1 MKKPNDMD
9 TLLTLPLNPDHAMIL
24 FGDIVGHAEKLSL
37 DISGGSLL
45 GMVMF
50 NFGLQVRDQGFL
62 KLTDTEYSRT
72 SKSGQ
77 ATFELPCWGVMEVAH
92 AILALEP
99 VVSKTAHF
107 THVALWNP
115 FVQKANRIIEHGE
128 NEESAG
134 GDSFLSM
141 N

>member
-9 TLLTLPLNPDHAMIL
+9 TLLTLSINPDLAMTL

-37 DISGGSLL
+37 DISEGSPL
-45 GMVMF
+45 GEVMY
-50 NFGLQVRDQGFL
+50 NFGLQAQNQGFL
-62 KLTDTEYSRT
+62 KLTDTECSRT

-77 ATFELPCWGVMEVAH
+77 ATFELPCWAVMRVAH

-99 VVSKTAHF
+99 VISNRAHF
-107 THVALWNP
+107 THISLWDP